1 MKIRRLGLA
10 DHVIWMEED
19 RIPKKVLNGKFHNAN
34 RYENQEQDGRR
45 CPEGRITNPRN
56 TTLKELGIDKNGG
69 AFGGRQGPGG
79 GA

>member
-1 MKIRRLGLA
+1 
-10 DHVIWMEED
+10 MEED